1 MRLRIRGTYTL
12 LDANVVVALLDKKD
26 SLHEKAV
33 EKIRNLER
41 KTNFAILSPILSESY
56 SVIARRCRERN
67 YDCKRAILAVQEL
80 ESRVEVLHPSF
91 DDYR

>member
-33 EKIRNLER
+33 
-41 KTNFAILSPILSESY
+41 LSESY
-56 SVIARRCRERN
+56 
-67 YDCKRAILAVQEL
+67 KQAILAVQGL